1 MRVYDGSTQTY
12 INALDGIVAR
22 HLVWFTARNRST
34 GAAETIGIW
43 NGDDHETF
51 TIGTSRLYYGA
62 GSLLGIEP
70 ITAGVGLTVRVH
82 QIRVSGISPQ
92 IEDLLRTYDARLA
105 SVEVHRAL
113 FNLATNALV
122 GTPYR
127 VMKGWVNGVK
137 LTSGEASEAVIS
149 VASAARAL
157 TKPLALYRSD
167 AAMRERSATDTF
179 RAYADISGQVG
190 VWWGEKRD
198 PIGEEVT
205 E

>member
-1 MRVYDGSTQTY
+1 VRVYDGSTQTY
-12 INALDGIVAR
+12 IDALDGIVAR

-43 NGDDHETF
+43 NGDDNQSF

-62 GSLLGIEP
+62 GSLLDIEP
-70 ITAGVGLTVRVH
+70 ITAGVGLSVRIH
-82 QIRVSGISPQ
+82 QITMSGISSQ
-92 IEDLLRTYDARLA
+92 VEELLRTYDARLA
-105 SVEVHRAL
+105 AVEMHRAL
-113 FNLATNALV
+113 FSLSTGSLV

-137 LTSGEASEAVIS
+137 LTSGEDSKAVIS

-190 VWWGEKRD
+190 VWWGEKRE
-198 PIGEEVT
+198 GMEVPQ

>member
-1 MRVYDGSTQTY
+1 VRVYDGSTQTY
-12 INALDGIVAR
+12 IDALDGIVAR

-43 NGDDHETF
+43 NGDDHQNF
-51 TIGTSRLYYGA
+51 TIGTSRTYYGA
-62 GSLLGIEP
+62 GSLLDIEP
-70 ITAGVGLTVRVH
+70 ITAGVGLTVRIH
-82 QIRVSGISPQ
+82 QITMSGISPQ
-92 IEDLLRTYDARLA
+92 VEELLRTYDARLA
-105 SVEVHRAL
+105 AVEMHRAL
-113 FNLATNALV
+113 FSLSTGSLV

-137 LTSGEASEAVIS
+137 LTSGEDSKAVIS

-190 VWWGEKRD
+190 VWWGEKRE
-198 PIGEEVT
+198 GMEVQQ